1 MKELSKFNI
10 DIFRLSNKQHV
21 YEFEVGNS
29 FFESFEQSFIEVG
42 KLDVII
48 KLDKTETMITA
59 LFDIKGFV
67 ELTCDRSLEKFDY
80 PIDTHSRMIF
90 KFGDENREL
99 DDDIFEVSRN
109 AQQLEMAQH
118 IFDFIGLEVPM
129 KKLHPRFQEDE
140 DLEEEDDAAAEGILI
155 YSSSTAATSQDGDE
169 ESSEDDIDPRWQILK
184 NLKNNNN

>member
-1 MKELSKFNI
+1 LKELSKYNI

-29 FFESFEQSFIEVG
+29 FFESFEQSFIEKG

-59 LFDIKGFV
+59 LFDIHGVV

-80 PIDTHSRMIF
+80 PIDTHCRIIF
-90 KFGDENREL
+90 KFGEEDREL
-99 DDDIFEVSRN
+99 DDDIFEISRN
-109 AQQLEMAQH
+109 TQQLEMAQH

-129 KKLHPRFQEDE
+129 KKLHPRFRE
-140 DLEEEDDAAAEGILI
+140 EEEDIEDDDVEGFLI
-155 YSSSTAATSQDGDE
+155 YTSSTDGKTEEANE
-169 ESSEDDIDPRWQILK
+169 ESSDEGDVDPRWEILK
-184 NLKNNNN
+184 NLKKNSN